1 MSAPWTGPPQRATF
15 FGMDH
20 TSLGPPLPP
29 QPGNTAP
36 LACDPENLPE
46 ELTLDVGLRMLVRRW
61 PGGAPNFVLLHGLAS
76 NARTWD
82 LVARHL
88 CAAGHAVAAPDL
100 RGHGRSEKPP
110 SGYDAATVAADV
122 ARLLD
127 GLGWERPLVVGQSWG
142 GNVVLELGARHPGR
156 VRGLGLV
163 DGGWIDLRSRPGG
176 SWEEVAR
183 ELRPPN
189 LLGTAWDTLR
199 ERLRAAHPR
208 WSGEAVDAA
217 MGCFERLP
225 DGTVRPWL
233 TLDRHLAILRGLW
246 EQRPAELYARV
257 REPVVLCV
265 AEDGSREAGVRER
278 QVEAAVHGLGRA
290 AVHRFPGAHH
300 DLHLDQPSLL
310 AKTLLDELRAGIWA
324 DGG

>member
-1 MSAPWTGPPQRATF
+1 MTLSPEAPI
-15 FGMDH
+15 
-20 TSLGPPLPP
+20 
-29 QPGNTAP
+29 PGA
-36 LACDPENLPE
+36 DPVEGAVDAGL
-46 ELTLDVGLRMLVRRW
+46 ELHVRRW
-61 PGGAPNFVLLHGLAS
+61 PGRQPGFVLLHGLAS

-82 LVARHL
+82 LVARRL
-88 CAAGHAVAAPDL
+88 WAAGHAVAAPDL
-100 RGHGRSEKPP
+100 RGHGRSEKPDA
-110 SGYDAATVAADV
+110 GYDTAAVAEDT

-127 GLGWERPLVVGQSWG
+127 ALGWERPLLLGQSWG
-142 GNVVLELGARHPGR
+142 GNVVLELGARYPGR
-156 VRGLGLV
+156 VRGLGFV

-176 SWEEVAR
+176 TWEEVAR

-199 ERLRAAHPR
+199 ERLRAMHPR
-208 WSGEAVDAA
+208 WSREAVDAV

-233 TLDRHLAILRGLW
+233 TLERHLAILRGLW

-265 AEDGSREAGVRER
+265 AEDGARDAEVRER
-278 QVEAAVHGLGRA
+278 QVEAAVRGLARA

-300 DLHLDQPSLL
+300 DLHLDRSGLL
-310 AKTLLDELRAGIWA
+310 AETLLDELRAGIWA